1 MTVLRHIKKKKV
13 KTISDS
19 YIKQIMVLKSMADV
33 EPDTKTPRMY
43 QINEIAENSGLT
55 DEREIQ
61 RYLFILEGQKLVTPY
76 PEGDFTSK
84 TWHITI
90 QGLKTIRSMT
100 RPKAAA

>member
-1 MTVLRHIKKKKV
+1 MTAERKSNRKKV

-19 YIKQIMVLKSMADV
+19 YIKQIMVLKSMADI
-33 EPDTKTPRMY
+33 EPDTKHPKML
-43 QINEIAENSGLT
+43 QINEIAELSGLT

-76 PEGDFTSK
+76 PVGDFTSK

-90 QGLKTIRSMT
+90 HGLKAIRGMT
-100 RPKAAA
+100 RPKAA